1 MNTTPKIDQEF
12 FDNQDK
18 MRIYAIAVC
27 PSWSHWHATECPRPI
42 MDLIARKY
50 SGVTVERVSGWKGKA
65 NFAPHSEEVIDLAD
79 LPQPVFRL
87 GLSDSQAE
95 AFDRDLEALSRATG
109 NEGDDFYFIYLDR
122 KPHPACLS
130 GEELLAEFDPA
141 DIDLTYL
148 HEMPSETT
156 R

>member
-1 MNTTPKIDQEF
+1 MKAVPKIDQEF
-12 FDNQDK
+12 FDDQDK

-27 PSWSHWHATECPRPI
+27 PSWTHWHATECPRPI

-50 SGVTVERVSGWKGKA
+50 SGVSVARVSGWKGKV
-65 NFAPHSEEVIDLAD
+65 NFAPDREKVIDLAD

-95 AFDRDLEALSRATG
+95 AFDRDLEALSAETG
-109 NEGDDFYFIYLDR
+109 NEEDDFYFMYLDR

-130 GEELLAEFDPA
+130 GEELLAEFDLNEV
-141 DIDLTYL
+141 DISCLQSNSD
-148 HEMPSETT
+148 
-156 R
+156 

>member
-1 MNTTPKIDQEF
+1 MNTLPKIDQEF
-12 FDNQDK
+12 FDDQDK

-27 PSWSHWHATECPRPI
+27 PSWKHWHATDCPKPI
-42 MDLIARKY
+42 QELLAEKY
-50 SGVTVERVSGWKGKA
+50 PDVSIELVSGWKGIT
-65 NFAPHSEEVIDLAD
+65 NFAPDSEEVIDLAD

-109 NEGDDFYFIYLDR
+109 NERDDFYFLYLDR

-130 GEELLAEFDPA
+130 GEELLAA
-141 DIDLTYL
+141 IDLTEVDL
-148 HEMPSETT
+148 SCLQSDSH
-156 R
+156 

>member
-1 MNTTPKIDQEF
+1 MNTLPKIDQEF
-12 FDNQDK
+12 FDDQDK

-27 PSWSHWHATECPRPI
+27 PSWKYWQATECPRPI

-50 SGVTVERVSGWKGKA
+50 PDVSIELVSGWKGKT
-65 NFAPHSEEVIDLAD
+65 NFAPDSEEVIDLAD

-87 GLSDSQAE
+87 GLSDRQAE

-109 NEGDDFYFIYLDR
+109 NEGDDFFFMYLDR

-130 GEELLAEFDPA
+130 GEELLAE
-141 DIDLTYL
+141 IDLNDVDL
-148 HEMPSETT
+148 SCLRPNSQ
-156 R
+156 

>member
-1 MNTTPKIDQEF
+1 MNTLPKIDQEF
-12 FDNQDK
+12 FDDQST
-18 MRIYAIAVC
+18 MRIYAVAVC
-27 PSWSHWHATECPRPI
+27 PSWKHWHATECPRPI

-50 SGVTVERVSGWKGKA
+50 PDVSIERVSGWKGKV
-65 NFAPHSEEVIDLAD
+65 NFAPDSEEVIDLAD

-109 NEGDDFYFIYLDR
+109 NEGDDFFFMYLDR

-130 GEELLAEFDPA
+130 GEELLAE
-141 DIDLTYL
+141 IDLNDVDL
-148 HEMPSETT
+148 SCLRPNSQ
-156 R
+156 

>member
-1 MNTTPKIDQEF
+1 MNTLPKIDQEF
-12 FDNQDK
+12 FDDQDK

-27 PSWSHWHATECPRPI
+27 PSWTHWHATECPRPI

-50 SGVTVERVSGWKGKA
+50 SGVTVERVSGWKGKT
-65 NFAPHSEEVIDLAD
+65 NFAPDSEEVIDLAD

-95 AFDRDLEALSRATG
+95 AFDRDLEALSAETG
-109 NEGDDFYFIYLDR
+109 NEGDDFFFMYLDR

-130 GEELLAEFDPA
+130 GDEVLAE
-141 DIDLTYL
+141 IDLADVDFSAL
-148 HEMPSETT
+148 QNEGSKA
-156 R
+156 

>member
-1 MNTTPKIDQEF
+1 MNTLPKIDQAF
-12 FDNQDK
+12 FDDQDK

-27 PSWSHWHATECPRPI
+27 PSWKHWHATECPRPI

-50 SGVTVERVSGWKGKA
+50 PDVSIERVSGWKGKV
-65 NFAPHSEEVIDLAD
+65 NFAPDSEEVIDLAD

-95 AFDRDLEALSRATG
+95 AFDHDLEALSRATG
-109 NEGDDFYFIYLDR
+109 NEGDDFFFMYLDR

-130 GEELLAEFDPA
+130 GEELLAE
-141 DIDLTYL
+141 IDLNDVDL
-148 HEMPSETT
+148 SCLRPNSQ
-156 R
+156 

>member
-1 MNTTPKIDQEF
+1 MNTLPKIDQEF
-12 FDNQDK
+12 FDDQDA
-18 MRIYAIAVC
+18 MRLYAIAVC
-27 PSWSHWHATECPRPI
+27 PSWKHWHATECPRPI

-50 SGVTVERVSGWKGKA
+50 PDVSIERVSGWKGKV
-65 NFAPHSEEVIDLAD
+65 NFAPDSEEVIDLAD

-109 NEGDDFYFIYLDR
+109 NERDDFYFLYLDR

-130 GEELLAEFDPA
+130 GEELLAA
-141 DIDLTYL
+141 IDLTEVDL
-148 HEMPSETT
+148 SCLQSDSH
-156 R
+156 

>member
-1 MNTTPKIDQEF
+1 MNTLPKIDQEF
-12 FDNQDK
+12 FDDQDK

-27 PSWSHWHATECPRPI
+27 PNWEHWHATECPRPI
-42 MDLIARKY
+42 KEMMATKY
-50 SGVTVERVSGWKGKA
+50 PDVSIELVSGWKGKA
-65 NFAPHSEEVIDLAD
+65 NFAPDSEEVIDLAD

-109 NEGDDFYFIYLDR
+109 NERDDFYFLYLDR

-130 GEELLAEFDPA
+130 GEELLAA
-141 DIDLTYL
+141 IDLTEVDL
-148 HEMPSETT
+148 SCLQSDSH
-156 R
+156 